1 MHKFTAFIILTFL
14 AITLAACSI
23 SMVSDITP
31 PPGSEQGPLQS
42 STQSTKVTS
51 VYPIVPPDLA
61 DGEKIYQQECA
72 ECHGDQGLGDGPQVS
87 QLSVPAATL
96 GLSDLARLYS
106 PADWYTIVTQGNME
120 KFMPAFSNLSDRQR
134 WDVVAYAMSLSV
146 PDEQV
151 AQGNLLYQ
159 ENCITCHGPTGTG
172 NGSAA
177 GDLTTAPTDF
187 TQQSFMARKSATSLY
202 QAITTGLSPDMPSFA
217 DKLTEDERWAL
228 VGYLRNLTYAS
239 QQASLAA
246 YPAPALTPISTSSPD
261 SYPPPEEYPA
271 PALSQTALISP
282 TGEISPTTT
291 FTGSVAVELINGS
304 GGSTPSDV
312 PVTLYGFDDMQNTYS
327 STLTTG
333 VNGLYTFS
341 NISMPEGRV
350 FIAGANYASEVY
362 GSDIVTVN
370 PASPEL
376 NLQITVYDTTTDI
389 SALTA
394 DRLHILFEFLQPD
407 VAQVTEFF
415 IISNPSKQ
423 AVISANQDHTVV
435 TFPLPA
441 GYTNLQFQDGALGD
455 RYLEVEQ
462 GFADT
467 SPVNPGVADYTVI
480 FTFQLPYNRK
490 LDFVQAIS
498 LPTSA
503 VVVMVPDNGVKV
515 VSDHLQDG
523 GTIDYQD
530 LTLHKYDGSGL
541 ISGSSLTFTLSGRP
555 NNATAATLSRPGTGQ
570 SLAIGLGVF
579 GVALLA
585 TGFWLYRRNQVKLA
599 AQPSM
604 EDAFSS
610 DAGSQVDVGLEDEDT
625 LMDAIIALD
634 DQYNAG
640 NLPEEAYLERRSVLK
655 AKLRNLSHG

>member
-1 MHKFTAFIILTFL
+1 MHKFTGIIVLTFL
-14 AITLAACSI
+14 AIALSACSF
-23 SMVSDITP
+23 STVSDITP

-42 STQSTKVTS
+42 STQSAKVTS

-159 ENCITCHGPTGTG
+159 ENCITCHGPTGSG
-172 NGSAA
+172 DGSAS
-177 GDLTTAPTDF
+177 GDLATAPTDL
-187 TQQSFMARKSATSLY
+187 TQQSFMVRKSATSLY
-202 QAITTGLSPDMPSFA
+202 QAISIGLSPDMPAFA

-228 VGYLRNLTYAS
+228 VGYLRTLSYSS

-246 YPAPALTPISTSSPD
+246 YPAPVLTPISTSAPG
-261 SYPPPEEYPA
+261 SYPPPQGYPA

-282 TGEISPTTT
+282 TGEISPTAT
-291 FTGSVAVELINGS
+291 FTGSVAVQLINGS

-327 STLTTG
+327 ATLTTG
-333 VNGLYTFS
+333 ANGLYTFS
-341 NISMPEGRV
+341 NINMPEGRV
-350 FIAGANYASEVY
+350 FMAGANYASSVY

-370 PASPEL
+370 PATPEL

-394 DRLHILFEFLQPD
+394 DRLHILFDFSQPD
-407 VAQVTEFF
+407 VAQVIEVF
-415 IISNPSKQ
+415 IISNPSRQ
-423 AVISANQDHTVV
+423 AVVSANQDHTVV

-441 GYTNLQFQDGALGD
+441 GYSNLQFQDGTLGG
-455 RYLEVEQ
+455 RYLEVGQ

-467 SPVNPGVADYTVI
+467 STVSPGVGDYTVI
-480 FTFQLPYNRK
+480 FAFQMPYNRK
-490 LDFVQAIS
+490 LDFVQPMS
-498 LPTSA
+498 LPTAA
-503 VVVMVPDNGVKV
+503 VVVMVPEKGVKV
-515 VSDHLQDG
+515 ISDHLQDG
-523 GTIDYQD
+523 GTINYQD
-530 LTLHKYDGSGL
+530 LTYHKYDGSGL
-541 ISGSSLTFTLSGRP
+541 IAGSSLEFTLSGNP
-555 NNATAATLSRPGTGQ
+555 NSASAATLFSAGTGQ

-579 GVALLA
+579 GVALLV
-585 TGFWLYRRNQVKLA
+585 TGFWLYRRNQLRLA
-599 AQPSM
+599 AQPST
-604 EDAFSS
+604 EDVLLS
-610 DAGSQVDVGLEDEDT
+610 DAESQAEVVLEDEDT

-634 DQYNAG
+634 DQYSAG

-655 AKLRNLSHG
+655 AKLRNLSRG

>member
-1 MHKFTAFIILTFL
+1 MHKFTGIIVLIFL
-14 AITLAACSI
+14 ATALSACSF
-23 SMVSDITP
+23 STVSDITP

-42 STQSTKVTS
+42 SMQSAKVTS

-61 DGEKIYQQECA
+61 DGERIYQQECA

-159 ENCITCHGPTGTG
+159 ENCTICHGPTGSG
-172 NGSAA
+172 NGSAS
-177 GDLTTAPTDF
+177 GDLATAPTDL
-187 TQQSFMARKSATSLY
+187 TQQSFMVRKSATNLY
-202 QAITTGLSPDMPSFA
+202 QAISTGVSPDMPAFA

-228 VGYLRNLTYAS
+228 VGYLRTLSYAS

-246 YPAPALTPISTSSPD
+246 YPAPALTPISTSAPD
-261 SYPPPEEYPA
+261 SYPPPQGYPA
-271 PALSQTALISP
+271 PTLSQSALISP
-282 TGEISPTTT
+282 TSEISSTAT
-291 FTGSVAVELINGS
+291 FTGSVAVQLINGS

-327 STLTTG
+327 ATLTTG
-333 VNGLYTFS
+333 ANGLYTFS
-341 NISMPEGRV
+341 NINMPEGRV
-350 FIAGANYASEVY
+350 FMAGANYASSVY

-370 PASPEL
+370 PATPEL

-394 DRLHILFEFLQPD
+394 DRLHILFDFSQPD
-407 VAQVTEFF
+407 VAQVIEVF

-423 AVISANQDHTVV
+423 AVVSANQDHTVV

-441 GYTNLQFQDGALGD
+441 GYSNLQFQDGTLGG
-455 RYLEVEQ
+455 RYIEVKQ

-467 SPVNPGVADYTVI
+467 STVSPGVGDYTVI
-480 FTFQLPYNRK
+480 FAFQMPYNRK
-490 LDFVQAIS
+490 LDFVQPIS

-503 VVVMVPDNGVKV
+503 VVVMVPEKGVKV
-515 VSDHLQDG
+515 ISDHLQDG
-523 GTIDYQD
+523 GTLDYKD
-530 LTLHKYDGSGL
+530 LTYHKYDGSGL
-541 ISGSSLTFTLSGRP
+541 IAGSSLEFTLSGNP
-555 NNATAATLSRPGTGQ
+555 NNASAATLFSPGTGQ

-585 TGFWLYRRNQVKLA
+585 TGFWLYRRNQVRLA
-599 AQPSM
+599 AQP
-604 EDAFSS
+604 F
-610 DAGSQVDVGLEDEDT
+610 AGDVLLSEAESQVDVALEDEDT

-655 AKLRNLSHG
+655 AKLRNISRE

>member
-1 MHKFTAFIILTFL
+1 MHKFTGFIVLTFL
-14 AITLAACSI
+14 ATALSACSF
-23 SMVSDITP
+23 STVSDITP

-42 STQSTKVTS
+42 STQSAKVTS

-72 ECHGDQGLGDGPQVS
+72 ECHGEQGLGDGPQVS

-159 ENCITCHGPTGTG
+159 ENCITCHGPTGSG
-172 NGSAA
+172 DGSAS
-177 GDLTTAPTDF
+177 GDLATAPTDL
-187 TQQSFMARKSATSLY
+187 TQQSFMVRKSATSLY
-202 QAITTGLSPDMPSFA
+202 QAISIGLSPDMPAFA

-228 VGYLRNLTYAS
+228 VGYLRTLSYAS

-246 YPAPALTPISTSSPD
+246 YPAPVLTPISTSAPG
-261 SYPPPEEYPA
+261 SYPPPQGYPA

-282 TGEISPTTT
+282 TGEISPTAT
-291 FTGSVAVELINGS
+291 FTGSVAVQLINGS

-327 STLTTG
+327 ATLTTG
-333 VNGLYTFS
+333 ANGLYTFS
-341 NISMPEGRV
+341 NINMPEGRV
-350 FIAGANYASEVY
+350 FMAGANYASSVY

-370 PASPEL
+370 PATPEL

-394 DRLHILFEFLQPD
+394 DRLHILFDFSQPD
-407 VAQVTEFF
+407 VAQVIEVF
-415 IISNPSKQ
+415 IISNPSRQ
-423 AVISANQDHTVV
+423 AVVSANQDHTVV

-441 GYTNLQFQDGALGD
+441 GYSNLQFQDGTLGG
-455 RYLEVEQ
+455 RYLEVGQ

-467 SPVNPGVADYTVI
+467 STVSPGVGDYTVI
-480 FTFQLPYNRK
+480 FAFQMPYNRK
-490 LDFVQAIS
+490 LDFVQPMS
-498 LPTSA
+498 LPTAA
-503 VVVMVPDNGVKV
+503 VVVMVPEKGVKV
-515 VSDHLQDG
+515 ISDHLQDG
-523 GTIDYQD
+523 GTIDYQN
-530 LTLHKYDGSGL
+530 LTYHKYDGSGL
-541 ISGSSLTFTLSGRP
+541 IAGSSLEFTLSGSP
-555 NNATAATLSRPGTGQ
+555 NNASAATLFSPGTGQ

-585 TGFWLYRRNQVKLA
+585 TGFWLYRRNQVRLV
-599 AQPSM
+599 AQSLTGDVLLS
-604 EDAFSS
+604 EAE
-610 DAGSQVDVGLEDEDT
+610 SQVDVVLEDEDT

-655 AKLRNLSHG
+655 AKLRNISRG

>member
-1 MHKFTAFIILTFL
+1 MHKFTGFIVLTFL
-14 AITLAACSI
+14 ATALSACSF
-23 SMVSDITP
+23 STVSDITP

-42 STQSTKVTS
+42 STQSAKVTS

-72 ECHGDQGLGDGPQVS
+72 ECHGEQGLGDGPQVS

-159 ENCITCHGPTGTG
+159 ENCITCHGPTGSG
-172 NGSAA
+172 DGSAS
-177 GDLTTAPTDF
+177 GDLATAPTDL
-187 TQQSFMARKSATSLY
+187 TQQSFMVRKSATSLY
-202 QAITTGLSPDMPSFA
+202 QAISIGLSPDMPAFA

-228 VGYLRNLTYAS
+228 VGYLRTLSYAS

-246 YPAPALTPISTSSPD
+246 YPAPVLTPISTSAPG
-261 SYPPPEEYPA
+261 SYPPPQGYPA

-282 TGEISPTTT
+282 TGEISPTAT
-291 FTGSVAVELINGS
+291 FTGSVAVQLINGS

-327 STLTTG
+327 ATLTTG
-333 VNGLYTFS
+333 TNGLYTFS
-341 NISMPEGRV
+341 NINMPEGRV
-350 FIAGANYASEVY
+350 FMAGANYASSVY

-370 PASPEL
+370 PATPEL

-394 DRLHILFEFLQPD
+394 DRLHILFDFSQPD
-407 VAQVTEFF
+407 VAQVIEVF
-415 IISNPSKQ
+415 IISNPSRQ
-423 AVISANQDHTVV
+423 AVVSANQDHTVV

-441 GYTNLQFQDGALGD
+441 GYSNLQFQDGTLGG

-467 SPVNPGVADYTVI
+467 STVSPGVGDYTVI
-480 FTFQLPYNRK
+480 FAFQMPYNRK
-490 LDFVQAIS
+490 LDFVQPMS
-498 LPTSA
+498 LPTAA
-503 VVVMVPDNGVKV
+503 VVVMVPEKGVKV
-515 VSDHLQDG
+515 ISDHLQDG
-523 GTIDYQD
+523 GTINYQD
-530 LTLHKYDGSGL
+530 LTYHKYDGSGL
-541 ISGSSLTFTLSGRP
+541 IAGSSLDFTLSGNP
-555 NNATAATLSRPGTGQ
+555 NNASAATLFSPGTGQ

-585 TGFWLYRRNQVKLA
+585 TGFWLYRRNQVRLV
-599 AQPSM
+599 AQSLTGDVLLS
-604 EDAFSS
+604 EAE
-610 DAGSQVDVGLEDEDT
+610 SQVDVVLEDEDT

-655 AKLRNLSHG
+655 AKLRNISRG

>member
-1 MHKFTAFIILTFL
+1 MHKFTGIIVLTFL
-14 AITLAACSI
+14 AIALSACSF
-23 SMVSDITP
+23 STVSDITP

-42 STQSTKVTS
+42 STQSAKVTS

-72 ECHGDQGLGDGPQVS
+72 ECHGEQGLGDGPQVS

-159 ENCITCHGPTGTG
+159 ENCITCHGPTGSG
-172 NGSAA
+172 DGSAS
-177 GDLTTAPTDF
+177 GDLATAPTDL
-187 TQQSFMARKSATSLY
+187 TQQSFMVRKSATSLY
-202 QAITTGLSPDMPSFA
+202 QAISIGLSPDMPAFA

-228 VGYLRNLTYAS
+228 VGYLRTLSYSS

-246 YPAPALTPISTSSPD
+246 YPAPVLTPISTSAPG
-261 SYPPPEEYPA
+261 SYPPPQGYPA

-282 TGEISPTTT
+282 TGEISPTAT
-291 FTGSVAVELINGS
+291 FTGSVAVQLINGS

-327 STLTTG
+327 ATLTTG
-333 VNGLYTFS
+333 ANGLYTFS
-341 NISMPEGRV
+341 NINMPEGRV
-350 FIAGANYASEVY
+350 FMAGANYASSVY

-370 PASPEL
+370 PATPEL

-394 DRLHILFEFLQPD
+394 DRLHILFDFSQPD
-407 VAQVTEFF
+407 VAQVIEVF
-415 IISNPSKQ
+415 IISNPSRQ
-423 AVISANQDHTVV
+423 AVVSANQDHTVV

-441 GYTNLQFQDGALGD
+441 GYSNLQFQDGTLGG
-455 RYLEVEQ
+455 RYLEVGQ

-467 SPVNPGVADYTVI
+467 STVSPGVGDYTVI
-480 FTFQLPYNRK
+480 FAFQMPYNRK
-490 LDFVQAIS
+490 LDFVQPMS
-498 LPTSA
+498 LPTAA
-503 VVVMVPDNGVKV
+503 VVVMVPEKGVKV
-515 VSDHLQDG
+515 ISDHLQDG
-523 GTIDYQD
+523 GTIDYQN
-530 LTLHKYDGSGL
+530 LTYHKYDGSGL
-541 ISGSSLTFTLSGRP
+541 IAGSSLEFTLSGSP
-555 NNATAATLSRPGTGQ
+555 NNASAATLFSPGTGQ

-585 TGFWLYRRNQVKLA
+585 TGFWLYRRNQVRLV
-599 AQPSM
+599 AQSLTGDVLLS
-604 EDAFSS
+604 EAE
-610 DAGSQVDVGLEDEDT
+610 SQVDVVLEDEDT

-655 AKLRNLSHG
+655 AKLRNISRG